1 MAVHCA
7 KCGEELLGA
16 VNRCWKCGQVFA
28 RHPETDGLP
37 PVRME
42 RPPAAGEPLEAIVL
56 DDAPAAA
63 PGAASQPA
71 AVAVAAPPAPSFPP
85 PLAPAVQFI
94 PRPIVPPPSTAQI
107 VEARRKSLVAMGGTV
122 GGIVVGV
129 FALAIAPFR
138 FEAAIVG
145 LIGIGLGVWGLHSP
159 KRNWAFVGLLI
170 CCLAIGLGAYRGAND
185 IYIYI
190 KNQQPLEIEEPAEE
204 EVLPP

>member
-56 DDAPAAA
+56 DDAAT
-63 PGAASQPA
+63 GAEAQSQPA
-71 AVAVAAPPAPSFPP
+71 VAIAAPPAASFPP
-85 PLAPAVQFI
+85 IAPAVQFI
-94 PRPIVPPPSTAQI
+94 PKPMAPPPSTAQI
-107 VEARRKSLVAMGGTV
+107 VEARRKGLVAMGGTI
-122 GGIVVGV
+122 GGIVMGV
-129 FALAIAPFR
+129 FALVIAPFH
-138 FEAAIVG
+138 FLAVIVG
-145 LIGIGLGVWGLHSP
+145 LIGIGLGVWGLYSP
-159 KRNWAFVGLLI
+159 RRNWALVGLLI

-185 IYIYI
+185 LYVFI
-190 KNQQPLEIEEPAEE
+190 KNQQPIEMEEPADPEE
-204 EVLPP
+204 DFAAP

>member
-56 DDAPAAA
+56 DDAPAPA
-63 PGAASQPA
+63 PGATSQPA
-71 AVAVAAPPAPSFPP
+71 AVAIAAPPTTGFPP
-85 PLAPAVQFI
+85 PVAPAVQFI
-94 PRPIVPPPSTAQI
+94 PKPIAPPPSTAQI
-107 VEARRKSLVAMGGTV
+107 VEARRKALVAMGGTV
-122 GGIVVGV
+122 GALVLGI

-145 LIGIGLGVWGLHSP
+145 LIGIGLGVWGLYSP
-159 KRNWAFVGLLI
+159 RRNWAFVGVLI
-170 CCLAIGLGAYRGAND
+170 CVLAIALGAYRGAND

-190 KNQQPLEIEEPAEE
+190 KNRQTIEIEQPAEE
-204 EVLPP
+204 DVVPP